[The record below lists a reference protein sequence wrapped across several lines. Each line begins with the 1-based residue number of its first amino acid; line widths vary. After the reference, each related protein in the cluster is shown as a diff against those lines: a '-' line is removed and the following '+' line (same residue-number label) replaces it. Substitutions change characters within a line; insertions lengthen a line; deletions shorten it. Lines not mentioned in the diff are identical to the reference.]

1 LQVNLYLD
9 GGSAAFFIEQR
20 VRRFAVART
29 DALSTVLSTD
39 GKNLEHFS
47 IN

>member
-1 LQVNLYLD
+1 VPLFSSSSECGDLRWHGQ
-9 GGSAAFFIEQR
+9 
-20 VRRFAVART
+20 